1 MGGRFFLS
9 ADPRKGQGK
18 SGYTEV
24 SPLRNE
30 VISMTGENKIK
41 GRYQGSGR
49 GFGFLIPEDGQGRSD
64 DCFVPPRRENGAWDG
79 DTVEGELL
87 PADPTRP
94 DRSTARITKILSRG
108 NQKVVGTIRK
118 ADREVWLQ
126 PDSDRL
132 PLPIKVVGKT
142 RVRNGEKAAVAV
154 TSYGSDTRPPLGTV
168 VETFGPAGTRAAA
181 VESILYQQNIQRDF
195 PQPVLD
201 EASAIRQSV
210 PAAARRNRLD
220 LREKCVITIDGAS
233 SKDLDDAVSLERDG
247 ANWLLGVHIADVS
260 HYVQP
265 GTPLDEEAF
274 TRGTSVYFADQ
285 VVPMLPVALSNGIC
299 SLNPQVDRLTLSCL
313 MTLSPD
319 GAMLDHSIA
328 QSVIRSAERMTYE
341 DCNVLLAGGDA
352 ALEARY
358 AHILPML
365 RDMAALARALEKR
378 RKARGSLDLD
388 SSESYIHCDGEGRPV
403 DIEARTQGESEG
415 LIESFMLAAN
425 ETVARHLFD
434 LKKPAVYRVHE
445 KPSPDKTETLKA
457 MLSPLG
463 YALREADNFS
473 LQKVLEASRDKPEA
487 PAVSTMVLRSL
498 MKARYDTENLGHFG
512 LAAPYYCHFTSPIRR
527 YPDLMVHRCLHA
539 LLAGKLGP
547 RSEKKL
553 AKSCEKAAVQ
563 SSQRE
568 LAAQAA
574 ERDIDKLYFAEYMEG
589 HLGESFQAAVSGV
602 TKFGLFA
609 ALPSGVEGLIP
620 VESLPDDHYA
630 YDETRMTLTGEHTGR
645 SFTFGME
652 LTVVCVAADASTG
665 RIDFR
670 LPGQENAPGRSEPA
684 PRPQPQARPER
695 SRSDRRNS
703 GRSGK
708 RRGGKPAMHVPKP
721 RKKGKK
727 K

>member
-1 MGGRFFLS
+1 M
-9 ADPRKGQGK
+9 
-18 SGYTEV
+18 
-24 SPLRNE
+24 
-30 VISMTGENKIK
+30 SMTGENKIK

-568 LAAQAA
+568 LAAQTA

>member
-1 MGGRFFLS
+1 
-9 ADPRKGQGK
+9 
-18 SGYTEV
+18 
-24 SPLRNE
+24 
-30 VISMTGENKIK
+30 MTGENKIK

-328 QSVIRSAERMTYE
+328 LSVIRSAERMTYE

-403 DIEARTQGESEG
+403 DIESRTQGESEG

-445 KPSPDKTETLKA
+445 KPSLDKTETLKA

-563 SSQRE
+563 ASQRE

-630 YDETRMTLTGEHTGR
+630 YDETRMTLTGEHSGR

-703 GRSGK
+703 ARSGK
-708 RRGGKPAMHVPKP
+708 RRDGKPAMHVPKP